1 MTDTFDLATLDEAA
15 LDLHYHEIVA
25 QLRAMAPV
33 VWVPCLNAWLV
44 VARGAAVA
52 AMRDAV
58 TYTVDDPRF
67 STAQVVG
74 TSMLSLDG
82 AEHRRHREPFAS
94 RFRPADVVRRDT
106 DHIERTA
113 RRLVEDLSPR
123 GTAELR
129 RELAGPLAVAVA
141 AGGIGLEGV
150 PVEELL
156 GWYDRLVAAVG
167 EVSQGKPVTD
177 DARRAHASLA
187 AELLRTLDQ
196 PGSWVAAAT
205 SNLTTEEAV
214 ANAAVF
220 LFGGIETSEGMTA
233 NALHH
238 LLANPAQLAQV
249 AADRNLVD
257 AAVEESLRLEPAVVR
272 VDRYATA
279 DATLAGVDIR
289 KGDPVFIS
297 LAAANRDPA
306 HFTDPDRYDV
316 NRPQARAH
324 LAFAHGPHL
333 CIGATLARIQTR
345 AAINAVLDALP
356 GLRLSGAVD
365 TCGTIFRKPVALHA
379 TWPTRCP
386 PGC

>member
-1 MTDTFDLATLDEAA
+1 MTDTFDLATLDLATLDEAA
-15 LDLHYHEIVA
+15 LDRHYHEIVA
-25 QLRAMAPV
+25 QLRAIAPV

-44 VARGAAVA
+44 VAREAAVA

-94 RFRPADVVRRDT
+94 HFRPADVVRRDT
-106 DHIERTA
+106 SRIERAA

-150 PVEELL
+150 PVDELL

-214 ANAAVF
+214 ANAA
-220 LFGGIETSEGMTA
+220 GIVGVVLDVDHGAVIARRPGSGDGVAGAGPLADDAVEAVPHLDRKGL
-233 NALHH
+233 LHH
-238 LLANPAQLAQV
+238 RAGW
-249 AADRNLVD
+249 
-257 AAVEESLRLEPAVVR
+257 LRLG
-272 VDRYATA
+272 TA
-279 DATLAGVDIR
+279 AG
-289 KGDPVFIS
+289 
-297 LAAANRDPA
+297 RD
-306 HFTDPDRYDV
+306 
-316 NRPQARAH
+316 Q
-324 LAFAHGPHL
+324 
-333 CIGATLARIQTR
+333 GAGNQGR
-345 AAINAVLDALP
+345 DE
-356 GLRLSGAVD
+356 
-365 TCGTIFRKPVALHA
+365 GTH
-379 TWPTRCP
+379 
-386 PGC
+386 